1 LTICAFTLPSANG
14 KRNLDFGESVD
25 VPSSK
30 KSARLSVIELN
41 KICLS
46 REEIAEFTRAH
57 TRARQLAFLRN
68 NGIRHYVD
76 NNGWP
81 VVTLAAIGVAE
92 DPGEAPKS
100 WEHRPSWRSN
110 KAV

>member
-1 LTICAFTLPSANG
+1 MI
-14 KRNLDFGESVD
+14 EV
-25 VPSSK
+25 SK
-30 KSARLSVIELN
+30 L
-41 KICLS
+41 CLS

-81 VVTLAAIGVAE
+81 VVTLAAIGVVAIE
-92 DPGEAPKS
+92 DQAPTRKP
-100 WEHRPSWRSN
+100 WQPSFNSN
-110 KAV
+110 KAP

>member
-1 LTICAFTLPSANG
+1 MGDDKL
-14 KRNLDFGESVD
+14 
-25 VPSSK
+25 
-30 KSARLSVIELN
+30 
-41 KICLS
+41 CLS

-81 VVTLAAIGVAE
+81 VVTVAAIDGIKAE
-92 DPGEAPKS
+92 SRQRTPWKP
-100 WEHRPSWRSN
+100 H
-110 KAV
+110 KAA